1 MIERSHAQTISVD
14 LVIEF
19 YYMLMKVSDVKR
31 LGVLGCAIRQDHM
44 LGESRYI
51 CVCNTKCPYIE
62 FYVH

>member
-31 LGVLGCAIRQDHM
+31 LGVLGWAIRQDHM
-44 LGESRYI
+44 LGNLVTSVSAILSVRI
-51 CVCNTKCPYIE
+51 
-62 FYVH
+62 